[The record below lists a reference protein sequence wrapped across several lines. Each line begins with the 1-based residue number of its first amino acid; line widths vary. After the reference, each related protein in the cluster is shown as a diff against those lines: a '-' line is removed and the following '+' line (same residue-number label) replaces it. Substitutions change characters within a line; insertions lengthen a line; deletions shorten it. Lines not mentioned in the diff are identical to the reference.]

1 MFEIPTFVRY
11 VMQKLLFVSLMILLV
26 DMFVLYEF
34 EPHSIYSIVSMVVL
48 SLFWLLWAVYKET
61 KRIQKELRLID
72 KYLKNLDNIKEL
84 DEETHFFTKEF
95 ESIKQNLI
103 KVLKKAK
110 KRENIKQKY
119 NAKLKLKN
127 KQRANM
133 LSAIA
138 HEFRNPIASIMGYS
152 QTLVEEKDIPNN
164 LREKFLGKIYNNGA
178 KIESLLSRLLLWNK
192 FESGEAKLHK
202 SHFDMQKLSQEIIH
216 TLEEKYKDREII
228 LQGEMVSIEADRT
241 LMDVALKN
249 LIENALKYSK
259 KEVIVTL
266 QNDKVCIKD
275 YGVGIKKEDIDKVTK
290 KFYRS
295 GEHSWDNSM
304 GLGLSIVKTIVNLHG
319 FTLSIDSKENEGSTF
334 CIEFGD
340 KV

>member
-1 MFEIPTFVRY
+1 MFEVPTFVRY
-11 VMQKLLFVSLMILLV
+11 VMQKLLFVSLLILLV
-26 DMFVLYEF
+26 DILLVVKFGVDGVYEVI
-34 EPHSIYSIVSMVVL
+34 SLVVF
-48 SLFWLLWAVYKET
+48 SLLALLFAVYKET
-61 KRIQKELRLID
+61 KRIQKELRLIN
-72 KYLKNLDNIKEL
+72 KYLKNLDSVKEL

-95 ESIKQNLI
+95 ENIKQNLI

-110 KRENIKQKY
+110 KRETLKQKY

-152 QTLVEEKDIPNN
+152 QTLVEDDDIPQN
-164 LREKFLGKIYNNGA
+164 LQKKFLNKIYNNGQ
-178 KIESLLSRLLLWNK
+178 KIESLLSRLILWNK

-202 SHFDMQKLSQEIIH
+202 SHFDIYNLSKEIISS
-216 TLEEKYKDREII
+216 LEEKYKDRKLI
-228 LQGEMVSIEADRT
+228 LKGYQVSIDADRT
-241 LMDVALKN
+241 LIEVALKN
-249 LIENALKYSK
+249 LIENALKYSSDDVVI
-259 KEVIVTL
+259 EV
-266 QNDKVCIKD
+266 NDEKICVIDK
-275 YGVGIKKEDIDKVTK
+275 GVGIKSDDIDNVTK

-304 GLGLSIVKTIVNLHG
+304 GLGLSIVKTIVNLHE
-319 FTLSIDSKENEGSTF
+319 FSLSISSKKGEGSTF

-340 KV
+340 RV

>member
-1 MFEIPTFVRY
+1 MFEVPTFVRY
-11 VMQKLLFVSLMILLV
+11 VMQKLLFVSLLILLV
-26 DMFVLYEF
+26 DILLVVKFGVDGVYEVI
-34 EPHSIYSIVSMVVL
+34 SLVVF
-48 SLFWLLWAVYKET
+48 SLLALLFAVYKET

>member
-1 MFEIPTFVRY
+1 
-11 VMQKLLFVSLMILLV
+11 MQKLLFVSLMILLV

-319 FTLSIDSKENEGSTF
+319 FALSIESKENEGSTF